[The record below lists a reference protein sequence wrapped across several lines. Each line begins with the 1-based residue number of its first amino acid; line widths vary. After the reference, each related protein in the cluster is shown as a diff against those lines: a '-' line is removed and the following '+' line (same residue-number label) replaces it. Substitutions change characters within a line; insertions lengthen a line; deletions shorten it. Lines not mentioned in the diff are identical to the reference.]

1 MLLPSEQGFRSLSNS
16 QIHSD
21 RRLESGFKREEEG
34 QVCLTQRKVLVGTGQ
49 LYLYLYLNQNH
60 FFMRR
65 VGSKERGTGLSD
77 ASESVGGNL
86 LAGGLVGGMRVG
98 PACSLLTRG
107 QLVKMLVDK
116 GRCGRGDQQPGLQ
129 SVSTRMWG
137 ELMRGCRHNRI
148 EQPLSKKKC

>member
-1 MLLPSEQGFRSLSNS
+1 MLIPSEQGFRSLSNS

-34 QVCLTQRKVLVGTGQ
+34 QVCLTQRKVLVGTGR

-60 FFMRR
+60 FYMRR

-107 QLVKMLVDK
+107 QLVKMHTGEKSNKCNQRYHASSPMNSFKTGKQVD
-116 GRCGRGDQQPGLQ
+116 L
-129 SVSTRMWG
+129 
-137 ELMRGCRHNRI
+137 
-148 EQPLSKKKC
+148 